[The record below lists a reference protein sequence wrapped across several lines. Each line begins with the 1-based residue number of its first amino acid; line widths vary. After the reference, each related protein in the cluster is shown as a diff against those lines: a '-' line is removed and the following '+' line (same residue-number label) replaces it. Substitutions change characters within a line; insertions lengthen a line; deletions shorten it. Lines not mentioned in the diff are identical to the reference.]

1 MAARRQARAEAR
13 EIRMKELEKQQKEL
27 DETSDRHFEL
37 LGNDPLRCGP
47 LTNTNKTP
55 ILMREVICAIRTYNK
70 LNPVLNLFKCQL
82 IYRLFM
88 LQNRGSSSYASS
100 RRSSEDSLDTA
111 FTDARDIKVFLK

>member
-1 MAARRQARAEAR
+1 
-13 EIRMKELEKQQKEL
+13 
-27 DETSDRHFEL
+27 
-37 LGNDPLRCGP
+37 
-47 LTNTNKTP
+47 
-55 ILMREVICAIRTYNK
+55 MREVICAIRTYNQ